1 MKQKIYSIVDW
12 IVLLATFTA
21 IICLATVS
29 TVGQA
34 IKLGVILF
42 ILCTYNAV
50 IIDLHFEDEENEED
64 ELD

>member
-21 IICLATVS
+21 VLCLLTVD
-29 TVGQA
+29 TIGGV

-50 IIDLHFEDEENEED
+50 IIDLHFEEEDEED